1 MKIDTHC
8 HFDMMPNPESYI
20 RTIERQG
27 DIVIGMTN
35 APSHFQMGWQHVRNF
50 KRVRLALG
58 FHPLLAHEL
67 QNELPLFERL
77 LDKTSYIGEIGLD
90 FSREGKATKDIQ
102 QESLKRIFSCLQGKN
117 KIISVHS
124 RNAEFELLSVL
135 KEYKVKN
142 VIFHWYT
149 GDVDLIPEILDE
161 GYYFSVNEAMTLS
174 NKGRQIIA
182 ALPHDRMLTETDA
195 PYNKKC
201 NLLNTYTFF
210 NNIGCNECVI
220 QRNFEQLVTN
230 IKIESVWKHQ

>member
-102 QESLKRIFSCLQGKN
+102 LESLKRIFSCLQGKN
-117 KIISVHS
+117 KILSVHS
-124 RNAEFELLSVL
+124 RNAEYELLSVL

-149 GDVDLIPEILDE
+149 SDVDLIPEILNE

-182 ALPHDRMLTETDA
+182 ALPHDRILTETDA
-195 PYNKKC
+195 PYNKKS
-201 NLLNTYTFF
+201 NLLNTYTFL
-210 NNIGCNECVI
+210 NSIGCNERII
-220 QRNFEQLVTN
+220 QRNFEQMITN
-230 IKIESVWKHQ
+230 IKN